1 MPVDSIQF
9 DDIAKIFEQRDKRLA
24 EKQQRQRKLEASS
37 SSRSRAV
44 RSSDAVHKKVSGEP
58 GRIINLEYSPAKDE
72 YAPPRRRS
80 TKTVQ
85 TRKAGSGNS
94 TQASKEHSR
103 SRRLKSKPKRMNPV
117 MKSIL
122 GVGSAIAL
130 GVSAYGATKNFSNS
144 DGDMLSITTIEPV
157 TIESVNSSSNAES
170 DNDSIGDAIVLDG
183 GEYEVEFSQDGGVA
197 INELRPATSANTEDE
212 TIALSLDERLE
223 QIFADDPEAEI
234 AFNDIEKTLERI
246 TDAIGEDSVEF
257 IRKTRDT
264 YALNAP
270 LSMLIC
276 IFEQESGGRMWNS
289 DGTLLVGSSNDTGIG
304 QITPKCEDDV
314 NGRLNPDGIIRRK
327 ENPRDN
333 IEIAAIS
340 LQDHCKVWG
349 FDINNGDYE
358 ENTEAMKYVLS
369 AYNAGDA
376 NVRKYGLRERYVKEC
391 FEEHLSYM
399 LKYPEFQEY
408 FGCEDFI
415 D

>member
-1 MPVDSIQF
+1 M
-9 DDIAKIFEQRDKRLA
+9 
-24 EKQQRQRKLEASS
+24 
-37 SSRSRAV
+37 
-44 RSSDAVHKKVSGEP
+44 
-58 GRIINLEYSPAKDE
+58 
-72 YAPPRRRS
+72 
-80 TKTVQ
+80 
-85 TRKAGSGNS
+85 
-94 TQASKEHSR
+94 
-103 SRRLKSKPKRMNPV
+103 
-117 MKSIL
+117 
-122 GVGSAIAL
+122 
-130 GVSAYGATKNFSNS
+130 
-144 DGDMLSITTIEPV
+144 
-157 TIESVNSSSNAES
+157 
-170 DNDSIGDAIVLDG
+170 
-183 GEYEVEFSQDGGVA
+183 
-197 INELRPATSANTEDE
+197 
-212 TIALSLDERLE
+212 DERLE